1 MELLLKSSQVFSCRK
16 MVYTPHHV
24 ATVWAQPF
32 CYYGNNVACH
42 SSTCFTCELYV
53 LALFSPLLTPPPS
66 SHLPPPHTYPLLTPT
81 PSSHLPP
88 PHTSHLLTPP
98 TSSHLSPPHTSP
110 LLTPTPFPLSL
121 STLATA
127 LLNGVDRKSIC

>member
-1 MELLLKSSQVFSCRK
+1 MELLLKSSQVFSRRK

-32 CYYGNNVACH
+32 CYYCNNVTCH

-88 PHTSHLLTPP
+88 FPSPSPHLLLHCSMVLTGNLYAS
-98 TSSHLSPPHTSP
+98 TVKHICLGTHSSTISV
-110 LLTPTPFPLSL
+110 
-121 STLATA
+121 LA
-127 LLNGVDRKSIC
+127 

>member
-32 CYYGNNVACH
+32 CYYGNNVTCH

-66 SHLPPPHTYPLLTPT
+66 SHLPPPHTYPLLTP
-81 PSSHLPP
+81 PSS
-88 PHTSHLLTPP
+88 
-98 TSSHLSPPHTSP
+98 SP
-110 LLTPTPFPLSL
+110 LPLHTWNKTKVLLHCSMVLTGNLYA
-121 STLATA
+121 STVKHRCLGAHSSTISV
-127 LLNGVDRKSIC
+127 LV